1 MLLVR
6 VLFHLLFVVNIESFF
21 RTLSASPSKHT
32 SLKPISYA
40 KITACKHA
48 CASAIVGSQIF
59 SFG

>member
-1 MLLVR
+1 M
-6 VLFHLLFVVNIESFF
+6 VLPMTDLSFLSVLSFF